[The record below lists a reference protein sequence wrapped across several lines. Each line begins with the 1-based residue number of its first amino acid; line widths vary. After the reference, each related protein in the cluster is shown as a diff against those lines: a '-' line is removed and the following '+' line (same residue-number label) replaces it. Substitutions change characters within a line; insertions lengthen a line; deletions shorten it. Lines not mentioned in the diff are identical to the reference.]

1 MEQTFD
7 GHLSS
12 ALVAITGVQPVPPEE
27 GGHIRK
33 VAERWLDWA
42 QRIGYRQ

>member
-12 ALVAITGVQPVPPEE
+12 ALVAITGAQPVPPEE
-27 GGHIRK
+27 GGRIRK
-33 VAERWLDWA
+33 VAERWLAWA
-42 QRIGYRQ
+42 RDNGY